1 MQTTSEISS
10 MPAAFAIMLAPEA
23 MTGVFSELQEWFEEQ
38 RDQVG
43 QMMAAHESLTEVFGQ
58 LVG

>member
-10 MPAAFAIMLAPEA
+10 MPAAFAILLAPEA
-23 MTGVFSELQEWFEEQ
+23 MTGVFSELQEWFEER

-43 QMMAAHESLTEVFGQ
+43 LMVAAHKSLTEAFGQ
-58 LVG
+58 LAE